1 MPVEENK
8 AVARRFVE
16 EAINRRDLDVLEE
29 IFAAEFV
36 DHTAVPGQA
45 PGVEGLKQFF
55 AMMDAGLPDF
65 RATVEDVVAEADRV
79 AVRFTFRGTHSG
91 DFMDAPLTGKQVTM
105 PGLDILR
112 VENGKITELW
122 GQEDVFGLMQ
132 QLGAIPS
139 PDQSE
144 EASPT

>member
-79 AVRFTFRGTHSG
+79 AVRFTLRGTHSG
-91 DFMDAPLTGKQVTM
+91 DFMDVPLTGKQVRM

-132 QLGAIPS
+132 QLGAMPS